1 MESTVE
7 RRIEFQQ
14 RCLRFS
20 AEVLCLVARLP
31 RNQTTRAIAD
41 QLLRSGT
48 SVGANVREARAAE
61 SRADF
66 VHKMQIALKEAGETA
81 YWLELIAMS
90 NLVSDAPLERLSNEA
105 DEIAAII
112 GKSVITAKRNGHML

>member
-1 MESTVE
+1 MDSRT
-7 RRIEFQQ
+7 EFQQ

-20 AEVLCLVARLP
+20 ANVLGFVTRLP
-31 RNQTTRAIAD
+31 KNPTTRVISD

-66 VHKMQIALKEAGETA
+66 VHKMQIALKEAGEAA
-81 YWLELIAMS
+81 YWLELIEFS
-90 NLVSDAPLERLSNEA
+90 KLVDDSSLQALSKEVGGNRR
-105 DEIAAII
+105 DYSEIRHY
-112 GKSVITAKRNGHML
+112 G

>member
-1 MESTVE
+1 ME

-20 AEVLCLVARLP
+20 AEVLRLVVQLP
-31 RNQTTRAIAD
+31 KNQTTRVISD

-66 VHKMQIALKEAGETA
+66 VHKLQIALKEVGETG
-81 YWLELIAMS
+81 YWLELIA
-90 NLVSDAPLERLSNEA
+90 LAKLLEGPALDSLTREANE
-105 DEIAAII
+105 IGAIL